1 MPLCVVAHA
10 RQLYALSAVTS
21 LASQLAGWVAQVRYD
36 DLPSDVVESTKLRIL
51 DVIGLALAGAETAF
65 GRSTI
70 AAAKAMSP
78 AGPSRIFGTGDAVA
92 APTAAFAN
100 AALSQALEYDDT
112 HNESIVH
119 MSSPAVAASL
129 ALAGLRMVTGRDLI
143 LAIAVANEISCR
155 VGSVSSGQFHRRGFH
170 PTGLFAPFGIA
181 AGIGTILRLDAQ
193 RLAWAEG
200 TAGSCAAGLLECWVD
215 GTQTKFLH
223 SGFAAQSGLTA
234 ALLAES
240 GVTGP
245 PNVFEGRFGLFASH
259 LQDPSVPKN
268 FGRIADGLG
277 THWESRNSSFKPFPT
292 AHVLHPY
299 VSAILRLREQ
309 HGVRAADVVRIECPV
324 AEFNVSIVCE
334 PAAEKCAPATQAHCR
349 VCLQYTMAETLYA
362 GSLGKNAYLDAMRLN
377 PDVLALARKV
387 EYSVDPTFPGPGRF
401 KGAVRITLKDGRV
414 LEEIEEYNRG
424 SAENPMSD
432 AELRAKFDDNAGG
445 FLTAA
450 QRDTLAATIART
462 ENLPDVR
469 SLVALAVQA

>member
-1 MPLCVVAHA
+1 MTP
-10 RQLYALSAVTS
+10 
-21 LASQLAGWVAQVRYD
+21 LASQLAEWVSEVQYD
-36 DLPSDVVESTKLRIL
+36 DLPSDVIESTKLRIL
-51 DVIGLALAGAETAF
+51 DVIGLALAGAETTF

-70 AAAKAMSP
+70 AAAKTLSP

-92 APTAAFAN
+92 APTAAFTN

-119 MSSPAVAASL
+119 MSSPAVAAAL
-129 ALAGLRMVTGRDLI
+129 ALAGLRSVTGRELI
-143 LAIAVANEISCR
+143 LSIAVANEISCR

-181 AGIGTILRLDAQ
+181 AGIGKILGLDAQ

-234 ALLAES
+234 ALLADA
-240 GVTGP
+240 GVSGP
-245 PNVFEGRFGLFASH
+245 PKVFEGRFGLFASH
-259 LQDPSVPKN
+259 LQDAAVQTN
-268 FGRIADGLG
+268 YGRISDGLG

-299 VSAILRLREQ
+299 VSAILRLRAQ
-309 HGVRAADVVRIECPV
+309 GVRADDVVRIECPV

-334 PAAEKCAPATQAHCR
+334 PVAEKRAPATQAHCR
-349 VCLQYTMAETLYA
+349 VCLQYTMAEALYA
-362 GSLGKNAYLDAMRLN
+362 GSLGKNAYSEDMRLN
-377 PDVLALARKV
+377 PEVLALARKV
-387 EYSVDPTFPGPGRF
+387 EYSVDPAFPGPGRF
-401 KGAVRITLKDGRV
+401 KGAVRVTLKDGRV
-414 LEEIEEYNRG
+414 LDEIEEYNRG

-445 FLTAA
+445 FLSGA
-450 QRDTLAATIART
+450 QRDRLAQEIGRA
-462 ENLPDVR
+462 ENLPNVQT
-469 SLVALAVQA
+469 LVDLTIGKP

>member
-1 MPLCVVAHA
+1 
-10 RQLYALSAVTS
+10 VTP
-21 LASQLAGWVAQVRYD
+21 LASQLAQWVSEVQYE
-36 DLPSDVVESTKLRIL
+36 DLPSDVIESTKLRIL
-51 DVIGLALAGAETAF
+51 DVIGLAFAGAETAF

-70 AAAKAMSP
+70 AAAKTLSP
-78 AGPSRIFGTGDAVA
+78 SGPSRIFGAGDAVA
-92 APTAAFAN
+92 APTAAFTN

-129 ALAGLRMVTGRDLI
+129 ALAGLRNVTGRELI
-143 LAIAVANEISCR
+143 LSIAVANEISCR

-181 AGIGTILRLDAQ
+181 AGIGKILGLDAQ

-234 ALLAES
+234 ALLADA
-240 GVTGP
+240 GVSGP
-245 PNVFEGRFGLFASH
+245 PKVFEGRFGLFASH
-259 LQDPSVPKN
+259 LQDAAVQTN
-268 FGRIADGLG
+268 YGRISDGLG

-299 VSAILRLREQ
+299 VSAILRLRAQ
-309 HGVRAADVVRIECPV
+309 GVRADDVVRIECPV

-334 PAAEKCAPATQAHCR
+334 PVAEKRAPATQAHCR
-349 VCLQYTMAETLYA
+349 VCLQYTMAEALYA
-362 GSLGKNAYLDAMRLN
+362 GSLGKNAYSEDMRLN
-377 PDVLALARKV
+377 PEVLALARKV
-387 EYSVDPTFPGPGRF
+387 EYSVDPAFPGPGRF
-401 KGAVRITLKDGRV
+401 KGAVRVTLKDGRV
-414 LEEIEEYNRG
+414 LDEIEEYNRG

-445 FLTAA
+445 FLSGA
-450 QRDTLAATIART
+450 QRDRLAQEIGRA
-462 ENLPDVR
+462 ENLPNVQT
-469 SLVALAVQA
+469 LVDLTIGKP